1 MLPAMSSP
9 NSVQRLD
16 QALLA
21 RSLAPSRERAQAMIA
36 AGLVEVDGRRASS
49 AAQRVGETAALR
61 VLGKDHPWASRGGLK
76 LVAALDVFGVDCAGR
91 VCLDAG
97 ASNGGFTDVLLSRG
111 AASVYAVDVGHGQLD
126 GRLASSP
133 DVVVMDRTNL
143 RTLRALPGPPPDL
156 VTLDLSFISLRLVLP
171 AVALLVAADR
181 PADVIALYKPQF
193 ELGRDAVGRGGVVRD
208 DARGETGAME
218 FLDWVSGAL
227 GAAKNQS
234 ALRADVWHPPLRA
247 PVRGAK
253 GNQEWLLH
261 FKLSAAAGED
271 A

>member
-1 MLPAMSSP
+1 MTSMR
-9 NSVQRLD
+9 SVQRLD
-16 QALLA
+16 QVLLT

-36 AGLVEVDGRRASS
+36 AGLVEVDGQRASS
-49 AAQRVGETAALR
+49 AAQRVGAAAAVR
-61 VLGKDHPWASRGGLK
+61 VMGKDHPWASRGGLK
-76 LVAALDVFGVDCAGR
+76 LAAALDAFGVDCAGR

-97 ASNGGFTDVLLSRG
+97 ASNGGFTDVLISRG
-111 AASVYAVDVGHGQLD
+111 AARVYAVDVGHGQLES
-126 GRLASSP
+126 RLAGLP
-133 DVVVMDRTNL
+133 EVVVMDRTNL
-143 RTLRALPGPPPDL
+143 RTLRELPGPPPDL

-171 AVALLVAADR
+171 ALLGLIAADR

-208 DARGETGAME
+208 EALGETGAQG
-218 FLDWVSGAL
+218 FLVWLSGE
-227 GAAKNQS
+227 
-234 ALRADVWHPPLRA
+234 LRADVVHQPLRA

-261 FKLSAAAGED
+261 FKLFPAREGE